1 MIKKITFIA
10 KRPTKDTLWYHETDL
25 EKTDLWKTRFEF
37 IGNSFPGGKSW
48 ELGLRSAVEYPDELT
63 MISTL
68 CFLTHESI
76 AEYDRI
82 TGGWLDTSY
91 ESLEDHGKYNTEV
104 NVNYEMITEV
114 FLPEYKK
121 TIKRNSK

>member
-10 KRPTKDTLWYHETDL
+10 KRPNKDTLWYHETDL
-25 EKTDLWKTRFEF
+25 EKSDLWKARFEF
-37 IGNSFPGGKSW
+37 IGNSFPGLSSW

-76 AEYDRI
+76 TEYDRI
-82 TGGWLDTSY
+82 TGDFLLDSY
-91 ESLEDHGKYNTEV
+91 ESLEDHGKYNTTV
-104 NVNYEMITEV
+104 NVKYEMITEV

-121 TIKRNSK
+121 TTIKE

>member
-10 KRPTKDTLWYHETDL
+10 KRPNKDTLWYHETDL
-25 EKTDLWKTRFEF
+25 EKSDLWKARFEF
-37 IGNSFPGGKSW
+37 IGNSLPGKRSW

-76 AEYDRI
+76 TEYDRI
-82 TGGWLDTSY
+82 TGDFLLDSY
-91 ESLEDHGKYNTEV
+91 ESLEDHGKYNTTV
-104 NVNYEMITEV
+104 NVKYEMITEV

-121 TIKRNSK
+121 TTKRNNK

>member
-10 KRPTKDTLWYHETDL
+10 KRPNKDTLWYHETDL
-25 EKTDLWKTRFEF
+25 EKTDLWKKRFEF
-37 IGNSFPGGKSW
+37 IANSFPGGRSW

-82 TGGWLDTSY
+82 NGVWGDNGY
-91 ESLEDHGKYNTEV
+91 ESLEDNGKYNTTV
-104 NVNYEMITEV
+104 NVKYEMITEV
-114 FLPEYKK
+114 FLPEYSK
-121 TIKRNSK
+121 THYKEA